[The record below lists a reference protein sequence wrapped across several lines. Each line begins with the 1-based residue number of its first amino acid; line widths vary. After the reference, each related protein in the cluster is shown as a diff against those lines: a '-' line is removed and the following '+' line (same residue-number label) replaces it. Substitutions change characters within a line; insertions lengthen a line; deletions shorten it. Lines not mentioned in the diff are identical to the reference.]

1 MNFLDNFY
9 HKIFLGI
16 KEEKMK
22 NSLTKLDF
30 QLAYLAMLTK
40 HQIKPLSRWEKGIPI
55 KSGQAKILKRYG
67 LKVENIKR
75 KLLNGKYTSETIF
88 STKSRYLDI
97 YLKNFENK
105 PITIQKSDR
114 EKEGF
119 LFGYPSCCVKN
130 FVENGYTKNPYI
142 GKEQEILFHWV
153 CPNCR
158 ITPSLI
164 PYYQKIYNECKQIFS
179 EPEIKLLPHHI
190 ANLGRK
196 ALPIAAA
203 FLLASGASLLADDHW
218 LPVGDDPDNDYL
230 SYREEIL
237 LGTHC
242 FSLYP
247 TSADSIAKSYKTII
261 DSLPREISDTIC
273 YAVDVFANGFY
284 NCPICGETAN
294 MGFVVIYNP
303 LRNLEIG
310 IPYMAL
316 HFMEHGSFSYIIE
329 GDTSR
334 VDIELLKE
342 VLAPFDTQHL
352 IVETANDNDDD
363 GLNNPSELYYETGP
377 NNPQTH
383 NLGIDDGQ
391 EITEVIIEYIS
402 DLPVVEFGGTP
413 PTDQVYLEYCEVWGL
428 ETCNICGQLVNMG
441 YVDIINPIQGTSLYF
456 PIIGLHYISH
466 GRFAYAGSTNQGEID
481 PIELA
486 TVLDIDLTSIDH
498 LPEIAEKYGYQLIN
512 FPNPFTG
519 STTISFSATSLRY
532 ATPRQAKI
540 NIYNLKGQFVR
551 CLECGE
557 SLSAKA
563 TESLYS
569 ISWDGTDEKSKPVPS
584 GIYLY
589 NLEIDGKTKVSQKM
603 LLLR

>member
-1 MNFLDNFY
+1 
-9 HKIFLGI
+9 
-16 KEEKMK
+16 MK

-40 HQIKPLSRWEKGIPI
+40 KQIKPLSRWEKRTSS
-55 KSGQAKILKRYG
+55 KEVRILKKHD
-67 LKVENIKR
+67 LKVETVQR
-75 KLLNGKYTSETIF
+75 KLLNGKHTSETIF
-88 STKSRYLDI
+88 STKSRYIDI
-97 YLKNFENK
+97 YLKNFDNQ
-105 PITIQKSDR
+105 PVAIQQSDR

-153 CPNCR
+153 CPHCR

-164 PYYQKIYNECKQIFS
+164 PYYQKVHNECKQLFS
-179 EPEIKLLPHHI
+179 EAEVKLLPHHI

-196 ALPIAAA
+196 ALPVAAA
-203 FLLASGASLLADDHW
+203 FLLASGVSLLAEDHW
-218 LPVGDDPDNDYL
+218 LPVADNPDNDYL

-237 LGTHC
+237 LGTHY

-261 DSLPREISDTIC
+261 DSLPRETSDTTC
-273 YAVDVFANGFY
+273 YAIDNYVYGIY
-284 NCPICGETAN
+284 QCPICGEWFN
-294 MGFVVIYNP
+294 MGYVAVYNP
-303 LRNLEIG
+303 LRNLEID

-316 HFMEHGSFSYIIE
+316 HFMEHGSFSYAI
-329 GDTSR
+329 GQDTTR
-334 VDIELLKE
+334 IDIELLKE
-342 VLAPFDTQHL
+342 VLSPLDIDHL
-352 IVETANDNDDD
+352 SVTTLNDNDND
-363 GLNNPSELYYETGP
+363 GLNNPSELYFETDPENP
-377 NNPQTH
+377 NTH
-383 NLGIDDGQ
+383 NIGIDDGQ
-391 EITEVIIEYIS
+391 EITEAIIEHIS
-402 DLPVVEFGGTP
+402 DLPTTYFGGTP
-413 PTDQVYLEYCEVWGL
+413 PTDHVYLEYCEVWGL
-428 ETCNICGQLVNMG
+428 ETCNICGQEVNMG
-441 YVDIINPIQGTSLYF
+441 YVDIINPIQGTSLNF

-498 LPEIAEKYGYQLIN
+498 LPEIAEKYEYQLIN

-519 STTISFSATSLRY
+519 STTISFFNTKA
-532 ATPRQAKI
+532 AKPTKI
-540 NIYNLKGQFVR
+540 KVYNLTGQLVKELVPDLIRDRGKGLGVI
-551 CLECGE
+551 EAE
-557 SLSAKA
+557 
-563 TESLYS
+563 
-569 ISWDGTDEKSKPVPS
+569 WDGTDEKSKPVPS

-589 NLEIDGKTKVSQKM
+589 KLEIDGKTKVSQKM